1 MCIGRH
7 VAVLERGGQT
17 YSKSWE
23 AKKKKTPHLYA
34 NRFKSVG
41 RGLITLKFSFNVKVV
56 NFPVILKRVDSLRIK
71 FSTSDLKQNV
81 CCQKGGAGPTMALP
95 MLHASSSLHTQKP
108 RWLHVFLGIN
118 NPFLKDYLQVSFPR
132 SEFKNNLY
140 RFKKTRELHLILINV
155 ISI

>member
-23 AKKKKTPHLYA
+23 AKKKKKPPPL
-34 NRFKSVG
+34 RKSVG

-56 NFPVILKRVDSLRIK
+56 NFPVILKWVDSLRIK
-71 FSTSDLKQNV
+71 FSISDLKQNV
-81 CCQKGGAGPTMALP
+81 CCQKRGAGPTMALP
-95 MLHASSSLHTQKP
+95 MLHASSSFHTQKP

-118 NPFLKDYLQVSFPR
+118 NHFLKDYLQVSFPR
-132 SEFKNNLY
+132 SIFKNNLY
-140 RFKKTRELHLILINV
+140 RFKKTPELHLILINV